1 MASCQER
8 IIIMS
13 TTKTYNPYDNVQA
26 VVKNAAAILGYSH
39 DDYEAVLY
47 PERELK
53 VSIPVR
59 MDDGSVHC
67 FEGYRVQHSTSR
79 GPAKGGI
86 RYHQNVNID
95 EVKAL
100 AAWMTFKCAV
110 VNIPYGGGKGGI
122 ICDPS
127 KLSEN
132 ELRNLTRR
140 FTAMIAPIIGPDQDI
155 PAPDVGTNAGVMG
168 WIMDTYSML
177 KGHCVPGVVT
187 GKPLE
192 LGGALG
198 RHEAT
203 GRGVM
208 LTTLNILNALDI
220 PVEGSTAVIQG
231 MGNVGSISAKLI
243 HNAGLKVIAVSDV
256 SCGIY
261 NPEGLNIPEI
271 IEYLSAKKG
280 NLLKDYSAD
289 GVSYITNEELL
300 ELKTTVL
307 VPAAL
312 ENQINAKNAKKI
324 QAQVIVEGANG
335 PTTVEADEIL
345 QKRGIVLVPDILA
358 NAGGVVVSYFEWVQN
373 IQSVSWSEEYVNEH
387 LKTIMDQAFQAV
399 WDIAHEK
406 DTTLRTGAYLI
417 AVKRVVDAKNLRG
430 IWP

>member
-1 MASCQER
+1 
-8 IIIMS
+8 MS
-13 TTKTYNPYDNVQA
+13 TTKAYNPYDNVQA

-59 MDDGSVHC
+59 MDDGSVRC

-122 ICDPS
+122 ICDPA

-208 LTTLNILNALDI
+208 LTTLNILKALNI

-271 IEYLSAKKG
+271 LEYLSAKKG

-289 GVSYITNEELL
+289 GVSYISNEELL

-312 ENQINAKNAKKI
+312 ENQINEKNAKKI

>member
-1 MASCQER
+1 
-8 IIIMS
+8 MS

-261 NPEGLNIPEI
+261 NPEGLNVPEI

-307 VPAAL
+307 VPAL
-312 ENQINAKNAKKI
+312 
-324 QAQVIVEGANG
+324 
-335 PTTVEADEIL
+335 
-345 QKRGIVLVPDILA
+345 
-358 NAGGVVVSYFEWVQN
+358 W
-373 IQSVSWSEEYVNEH
+373 
-387 LKTIMDQAFQAV
+387 KTRSMPKMQR
-399 WDIAHEK
+399 K
-406 DTTLRTGAYLI
+406 SRLR
-417 AVKRVVDAKNLRG
+417 
-430 IWP
+430 

>member
-1 MASCQER
+1 
-8 IIIMS
+8 MS

-59 MDDGSVHC
+59 MDDGNVHC